1 MAGSEKKVRGR
12 EPPIFSGAEDY
23 EDWEL
28 TVLSYLAME
37 NARYIYL
44 LDNYPKRRANATA
57 PLAEDVLK
65 GHYDGGQATA
75 DVVMTLNQR
84 LYFILLNNT
93 SGSARQIVRAVTDF
107 HGLEAICQLGM
118 RYGRTR
124 AHETL
129 TSMHKVMHRKV
140 TEDDYEGHLLNWERD
155 IAHFE
160 LSSGQSMA
168 DQTKVVILI
177 ANLHGKTKDHV
188 HLSYRE
194 KHELC

>member
-12 EPPIFSGAEDY
+12 EPPIYTGAEDY
-23 EDWEL
+23 EDWKL
-28 TVLSYLAME
+28 TVLSYLAVR
-37 NARYIYL
+37 NVRYIYL
-44 LDNYPKRRANATA
+44 LDNYPKRRATAMA
-57 PLAEDVLK
+57 PLTEDVLK

-107 HGLEAICQLGM
+107 HGLEAMYQLGT

-129 TSMHKVMHRKV
+129 TSMHKVMHMKV
-140 TEDDYEGHLLNWERD
+140 AKDDYEGHLLNWERERLLSLNYP
-155 IAHFE
+155 AVKACLTRRRS
-160 LSSGQSMA
+160 LSSLPTCTARSRIMF
-168 DQTKVVILI
+168 TCPI
-177 ANLHGKTKDHV
+177 GKT
-188 HLSYRE
+188 
-194 KHELC
+194 